1 MPVLCSGVSGVL
13 RQCAKPVHQQALGLL
28 SHQWREEGKLEEV
41 KHLQV
46 LSAGFTVTCHT
57 AVFSQSCDVLHR
69 SPAGQ
74 NEEKSTGGE
83 VYDALISK
91 AMTSSLWWTLRSML
105 C

>member
-46 LSAGFTVTCHT
+46 LSAGFTLSLRHT
-57 AVFSQSCDVLHR
+57 AVFPEAVTFY
-69 SPAGQ
+69 
-74 NEEKSTGGE
+74 TGPLPVRMRRKVQWG
-83 VYDALISK
+83 K
-91 AMTSSLWWTLRSML
+91 FMMH
-105 C
+105 